1 MRTTMVRSAFCML
14 ALLSSEV
21 RAGDFTGTIDW
32 LEVWRSGNVAFTLS
46 PAITSCNGQ
55 VILNLSDP
63 GLKNMFATIL
73 AAREAG
79 RAVRVYT
86 TACGPAEGYG
96 GSYNIPLYIY
106 PQ

>member
-1 MRTTMVRSAFCML
+1 
-14 ALLSSEV
+14 
-21 RAGDFTGTIDW
+21 
-32 LEVWRSGNVAFTLS
+32 
-46 PAITSCNGQ
+46 

-63 GLKNMFATIL
+63 GLKNMFAAIL

-86 TACGPAEGYG
+86 NGCGPAEGYG
-96 GSYNIPLYIY
+96 GSYNIPLYVY